1 MKRLGEEFFHR
12 DVLDVAPDLVGKII
26 VSHPNYKYISIIQ

>member
-26 VSHPNYKYISIIQ
+26 VSNIKDRK